1 MPKAV
6 IRMGYNDYVVE
17 MEDAIKVAQIMT
29 TAQRYQSRGYGD
41 DTSYHIWNA
50 PKEEVTIMIISD
62 EVVRIATMA
71 GKYEDK

>member
-6 IRMGYNDYVVE
+6 IHMGYNDYIVE
-17 MEDAIKVAQIMT
+17 LEDALAVAKIMT
-29 TAQRYQSRGYGD
+29 NAQRYQSRGYAET
-41 DTSYHIWNA
+41 TSYHIWNE
-50 PKEEVTIMIISD
+50 PRKEVTITIISD

>member
-6 IRMGYNDYVVE
+6 IRMGYQDYVVE
-17 MEDAIKVAQIMT
+17 VEDAVTIAKVMAS
-29 TAQRYQSRGYGD
+29 APRYQSRGYAE
-41 DTSYHIWNA
+41 TASYHIWNE
-50 PKEEVTIMIISD
+50 PKEEVTITIISD

>member
-6 IRMGYNDYVVE
+6 IRMGYTDYVVE
-17 MEDAIKVAQIMT
+17 MEDALAVAKIMT

-41 DTSYHIWNA
+41 DSSYHIWNE
-50 PKEEVTIMIISD
+50 PKEEVTIAIISD

-71 GKYEDK
+71 GKYEAK